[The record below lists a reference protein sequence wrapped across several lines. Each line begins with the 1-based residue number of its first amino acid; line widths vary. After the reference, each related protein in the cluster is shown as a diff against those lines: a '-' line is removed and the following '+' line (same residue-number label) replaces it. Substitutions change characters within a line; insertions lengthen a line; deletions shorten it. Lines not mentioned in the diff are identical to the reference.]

1 MVQKVAVVKK
11 YENFS
16 FELLTPGSGRI
27 FFQKKFRWPF
37 FQFSEKFW
45 QKKHHDLIIIKF
57 SVLSV
62 LEFLVLVLNF
72 SHRKFPQEIISDI
85 LKLKDDL

>member
-1 MVQKVAVVKK
+1 MKILALNFWLQAAEEFFFKK
-11 YENFS
+11 NFVD
-16 FELLTPGSGRI
+16 
-27 FFQKKFRWPF
+27 PF

-72 SHRKFPQEIISDI
+72 SHRKFPQKIISDI
-85 LKLKDDL
+85 LKL